1 MKILKEKKDYFGA
14 MSSIFHHKI
23 GCKDR
28 NKSSAFEVVE
38 ELILYF
44 KER

>member
-1 MKILKEKKDYFGA
+1 MKILIEKKDYFGA

-23 GCKDR
+23 GCKDG
-28 NKSSAFEVVE
+28 NKPSAFE